1 MQGNKNWINLAGGGK
16 GGVITESGNEPLDC
30 LSSFEKTTKDILFKF
45 VGGLF
50 VGGWM
55 NSKGE
60 GKTYCNLPIE
70 K

>member
-1 MQGNKNWINLAGGGK
+1 MKEFDWGHGKGG
-16 GGVITESGNEPLDC
+16 GGVITETGNEPLDC

-45 VGGLF
+45 VGWGACF

>member
-1 MQGNKNWINLAGGGK
+1 LSLRWQKERRIYNLQGNKNWINLAGGGK

-50 VGGWM
+50 EGG
-55 NSKGE
+55 
-60 GKTYCNLPIE
+60 
-70 K
+70 

>member
-1 MQGNKNWINLAGGGK
+1 LSLRWQKERRIYNLQGNKNWINLAGGGK

-50 VGGWM
+50 VGG
-55 NSKGE
+55 
-60 GKTYCNLPIE
+60 
-70 K
+70 